1 MQLSILDISIIVI
14 YFVVNISLG
23 ILLSKK
29 ASKDIHNYFLGG
41 NSIPWYILGI
51 SNASGMFDVTGTIW
65 LVMLLF
71 VYGLKSVFIPWAWPM
86 FNQIFMM
93 VFLSA
98 WLRRSNVMTGAEWI
112 KTRFGDGR
120 GATLSHISIVAF
132 AIIGVIG
139 FLAYAFKG
147 AGKFFAAFFP
157 ASWNLSPDMYAL
169 IIMAITAVYVVKG
182 GMYSV
187 VLTEIIQFSIMTI
200 ASIAIGII
208 AMSQVSPETLN
219 SVIPADWKN
228 IFFSWKLDMNWSV
241 LTSLNDKIAGDE
253 YSLFGFF
260 FMMVLFKGILV
271 SMAGPAPNYD
281 MQRVLA
287 TRSPVEAAK
296 MSGIVNVVLFFP
308 RYMMI
313 TGLTV
318 LALAFLMPQLQAMQA
333 AGKPFDFEQI
343 LPFVVKDFVP
353 VGLKGLLIAGLI
365 SAFMASYAATVNA
378 APAYLVN
385 DIYKK
390 YINPNAPKK
399 RYVTMSYIIS
409 AAVIITGCV
418 FGFLTKSVDQLTLW
432 IVNSLY
438 GGYTAANFLKWY
450 WYRFNGYGF
459 FWGMVAGLASTF
471 IVPASFPHLKSIEAF
486 PITLAISLV
495 GCILGSLLTKPE
507 EDKTLMKFYMTVKP
521 WGFWGPV
528 YKKVKIA
535 YPGFERN
542 KNFKRDMLNVAVGI
556 VWQVTLMAIPI
567 FLVIK
572 EFKYMVFAMMVMG
585 TCAVLLKFNWWDK
598 LESDFGEESVKQ
610 CKNINEPEMALAG
623 EEK

>member
-1 MQLSILDISIIVI
+1 MQLSILDISIIII
-14 YFVVNISLG
+14 YFIVNISLG

-41 NSIPWYILGI
+41 NSIPWYILGV

-98 WLRRSNVMTGAEWI
+98 WLRKSNVMTGAEWI
-112 KTRFGDGR
+112 KTRFGNGR

-147 AGKFFAAFFP
+147 AGKFFSAFFP
-157 ASWNLSPDMYAL
+157 ASWNLSPDMYAF
-169 IIMAITAVYVVKG
+169 IIMAITAIYVIKG

-208 AMSQVSPETLN
+208 AMAYVSPEQLN
-219 SVIPADWKN
+219 AIIPADWKN
-228 IFFSWKLDMNWSV
+228 IFFGWKLDLNWTV
-241 LTSLNDKIAGDE
+241 LQSLNDKIASDE
-253 YSLFGFF
+253 YSIFGFF

-281 MQRVLA
+281 MQRILA

-318 LALAFLMPQLQAMQA
+318 LALAFFIPQLQTM
-333 AGKPFDFEQI
+333 GTNFDFERI
-343 LPFVVKDFVP
+343 LPIAVANYVP
-353 VGLKGLLIAGLI
+353 IGLKGLLIAGLI

-409 AAVIITGCV
+409 TAVIVTGCA

-459 FWGMVAGLASTF
+459 FWGMVAGLSSTF
-471 IVPASFPHLKSIEAF
+471 IVPAAFPHMKSIESF

-507 EDKTLMKFYMTVKP
+507 EDETLMKFYMTVKP

-528 YKKVKIA
+528 YKKVKKA
-535 YPGFERN
+535 YPNFERN
-542 KNFKRDMLNVAVGI
+542 KNFKRDIFNVVIGI

-572 EFKYMVFAMMVMG
+572 EFKSMLYAILIMS
-585 TCAVLLKFNWWDK
+585 TCAIVLKFNWWDK
-598 LESDFGEESVKQ
+598 LEKDFGENPASD
-610 CKNINEPEMALAG
+610 KNIVNETEMALAG